1 MKKLFLTLVLLFSL
15 NFCFSQSATSKYN
28 SIYNRYEYFDS
39 NGNMTGYKTYNSIN
53 QQWEYYEIPKTN
65 TQNRYNEVQQVDT
78 DYMIKGLQYA
88 NAKSSRNYKKVEDE
102 IKSFISSIDEKI
114 SDIEFRKACHNN
126 FKQCVDELNNR
137 KIDFSSDAMT
147 NNAINYL
154 FSCWKSSIE
163 NAREKIDNE
172 RTEREKNT
180 VLEFMGYNGGYK
192 VPIIKEYVLEKGQY
206 KLIKTETSNDNYFY
220 YDGNVIYFKRG
231 MNSLWLN
238 RELTFKMFNSYLNVY
253 SYSSMYGSVFIDKD
267 FKILTLVDDVQN
279 GNNATIKKYEYLIG
293 DYDKNIKPYN

>member
-1 MKKLFLTLVLLFSL
+1 MNKLFFILVFIFYYS
-15 NFCFSQSATSKYN
+15 FCFSQSATSKYN

-39 NGNMTGYKTYNSIN
+39 NGTMTGYKTYNSVS

-78 DYMIKGLQYA
+78 DYRIKSLQYA
-88 NAKSSRNYKKVEDE
+88 ENKSSRNYKKVEDE

-114 SDIEFRKACHNN
+114 ADIELRKACHSN
-126 FKQCVDELNNR
+126 FKQCVDELNN
-137 KIDFSSDAMT
+137 KKVDFSSDVMT

-180 VLEFMGYNGGYK
+180 VLEFMKYNGGYK
-192 VPIIKEYVLEKGQY
+192 VPIIKEYVLENGQY

-231 MNSLWLN
+231 ISSLWLN

-253 SYSSMYGSVFIDKD
+253 SYSSIYGSVFIDKD

-279 GNNATIKKYEYLIG
+279 GNNVTIKKYEYLIG